1 SSRPTIGPLDLD
13 HERLDPAWTG
23 PLLEFASDGAS
34 VIFSSGVADGLD
46 GEFAPDLWR
55 YTPRAVGPELLWRNP
70 RRDRSL
76 VRIGG
81 DRDLWAFVEMPVDG
95 SRAWDLWLLTEPGGQ
110 ARLLDTHPGDENVPS
125 LVPSFVVHDADVLA
139 QVAWTAF
146 DRGPEGPVSRLL
158 YAAAPEWEPRV
169 IAERPAREAELW
181 FPSLR
186 GTMLAYTEVVYSA
199 DRLTDTRHVYL
210 TDVAEPAAEPVRL
223 DTSGRAVMPLL
234 VDDGVVWKEADP
246 GFSMFNWGRLFFY
259 DLMSG
264 EVSRI
269 STSPQEYVNYPSAGL
284 RFLAAWGSDAFSFA
298 VYDLDLELSRGLA
311 RYDPTT
317 HQSVFRPHVAGNLL
331 VWLYTTVGDNRDAGH
346 TEVRYAFLPG
356 AGTDRD
362 R

>member
-1 SSRPTIGPLDLD
+1 M
-13 HERLDPAWTG
+13 
-23 PLLEFASDGAS
+23 LEFASDGAAI
-34 VIFSSGVADGLD
+34 IFSSGVADGPD

-55 YTPRAVGPELLWRNP
+55 YTPGAEAAELLWHNP

-76 VRIGG
+76 VVIGG
-81 DRDLWAFVEMPVDG
+81 DRHVWAFVDTPADS
-95 SRAWDLWLLTEPGGQ
+95 SRAWDLWLLTEPNGV
-110 ARLLDTHPGDENVPS
+110 ARLLDTHPGDEDVPR
-125 LVPSFVVHDADVLA
+125 LVPTFAVHDAGDLP
-139 QVAWTAF
+139 QLAWTAF
-146 DRGPEGPVSRLL
+146 DRGPRGPVSQLL
-158 YAAAPEWEPRV
+158 YAAGPEWEPRV
-169 IAERPAREAELW
+169 LVERAAREAELW

-186 GTMLAYTEVVYSA
+186 GTKLAYTEVVYSA
-199 DRLTDTRHVYL
+199 DRLTDTRHVYM
-210 TDVAEPAAEPVRL
+210 TDVAQADAEPVRL

-259 DLMSG
+259 DLLSG

-298 VYDLDLELSRGLA
+298 AYDLDLEVSRGIA

-317 HQSVFRPHVAGNLL
+317 HQSVFRPHVAGDLL
-331 VWLYTTVGDNRDAGH
+331 VWLYTTVGDTAAPGR
-346 TEVRYAFLPG
+346 TELRYAFLPG
-356 AGTDRD
+356 AGTERD